1 MNLIKFSQNHRGP
14 GSAGRKVSQYL
25 RGEEAVGSWGELARV
40 FREQFA
46 QMTGCV
52 LRDGEVHFK
61 TSQRL
66 AARHQR
72 GQDKLDRLAS
82 IVGVYVCGCSL
93 RKNATVRTSFL
104 DEDPDR
110 D

>member
-25 RGEEAVGSWGELARV
+25 RGEEEVGSWGELARV
-40 FREQFA
+40 FREQFS

-52 LRDGEVHFK
+52 LRDGKVHLK
-61 TSQRL
+61 TGQRL
-66 AARHQR
+66 AARHQS

-82 IVGVYVCGCSL
+82 IVGVCVCLGVCFERML
-93 RKNATVRTSFL
+93 
-104 DEDPDR
+104 P
-110 D
+110 